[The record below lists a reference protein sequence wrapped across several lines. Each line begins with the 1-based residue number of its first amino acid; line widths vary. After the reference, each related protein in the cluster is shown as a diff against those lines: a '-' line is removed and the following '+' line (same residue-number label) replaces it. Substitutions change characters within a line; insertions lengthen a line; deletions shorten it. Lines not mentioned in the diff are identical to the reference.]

1 MATYATPYG
10 FMAQWF
16 LTRGG
21 SQKIS
26 RGAQAVTRPTTRN
39 V

>member
-21 SQKIS
+21 AKKFPGV
-26 RGAQAVTRPTTRN
+26 RKP
-39 V
+39 